1 MEKWLIL
8 DLGQKISKRNLE
20 HLLVPESKEV
30 LKTNETKQ
38 KAEELLTGVWNR
50 RELKE
55 LQMAKTSKI

>member
-55 LQMAKTSKI
+55 LQMAKTRKI